1 VNALRRL
8 LLRSL
13 VLGGATLGLTSC
25 GFRLRGPLQLPFV
38 TVRTNLS
45 GTEVGRALR
54 AELVASGARFVE
66 PPAVLPGQPPQP
78 PAPADIVLEVL
89 QDQRERVV
97 VGVNSRGEL
106 RELTLR
112 YRFKFRVR
120 TDRGRD
126 LITDTELL
134 QERELSFSEA
144 LTAGKELE
152 EGLLYRDMQS
162 DIVRQVMRRL
172 SLIKGLPA
180 SVGPGGAQVPR

>member
-1 VNALRRL
+1 VIASRRL

-13 VLGGATLGLTSC
+13 VLGGTTAGLASC

-38 TVRTNLS
+38 TVRSNLS
-45 GTEVGRALR
+45 NTDVGRALR
-54 AELVASGARFVE
+54 AELLASGARFVE
-66 PPAVLPGQPPQP
+66 SPAVLPGQPPQP
-78 PAPADIVLEVL
+78 PEPVDIVLEVL

-97 VGVNSRGEL
+97 VGVTSRGEL

-152 EGLLYRDMQS
+152 EGLLYRDMQN
-162 DIVRQVMRRL
+162 DIVRQVLRRL
-172 SLIKGLPA
+172 SLIKGLP
-180 SVGPGGAQVPR
+180 SPGAPTGAQAPR